1 MYFETQNVKMCIGFS
16 WLSMS
21 EVVQCD
27 RRHGELKVISVQAI
41 KVYWGVEEYLRLLY
55 LGTEY
60 GEWSGL
66 PASRFI
72 PGNNPRAIE

>member
-1 MYFETQNVKMCIGFS
+1 MYFETQNVKMCTGFS

-41 KVYWGVEEYLRLLY
+41 KVY
-55 LGTEY
+55 
-60 GEWSGL
+60 
-66 PASRFI
+66 
-72 PGNNPRAIE
+72 